1 MLLSDLQSGES
12 GVVVR
17 VAGHGAFRKRIIE
30 MGFIKGVTVQAIL
43 NAPLKDPIKYRIMNF
58 EVSLRRSDAKKVEI
72 VTLAEAE
79 KEIASH
85 KDFRAIDAPEKKLEH
100 IAEHRTH
107 TINVALVG
115 NPNCGKTSIFNI
127 AAHAHER
134 VGNYSGVT
142 VDEKVGVFQYEGY
155 TFNLVDLP
163 GTYSLSAYSP
173 EELYVRKHILEKD
186 PDIILNVVDGS
197 NLERNLYLTTQLIDM
212 DITMVMA
219 LNMYDELQRSGD
231 HLDIEQLST
240 LLGMP
245 IVPTTGRNGQGIADL
260 FNKIIEVFEG
270 RDTKTRH
277 IHVNHGPELERCIT
291 TLRTELY
298 EHGFSDRLS
307 TRFLAI
313 KLLENDRQLEQ
324 YAAERDTDG
333 SVLAMR
339 NQIAEE
345 YKRSSGHLLVDNRD
359 DSGHKVAVEQSR
371 QDIESAITDAKYAF
385 VRGALAECYTK
396 NEKSTLHQLTDKIDA
411 VVTHRWIGY
420 PVFLIVM
427 FITFFCTFAV
437 GQYPMNWLESL
448 FGWLGD
454 AVGSVMSEGPL
465 RSLLVDGIIAG
476 VGSVLVF
483 LPNILILYLFIS
495 FMEDSG
501 YMARAAFIMD
511 KLMHRMGLHGKS
523 FIPMI
528 MGFGCNV
535 PAIMATRTIEDRKS
549 RLLTM
554 LVIPM
559 MSCSARIPVY
569 VILVSAFFS
578 QYAAYVLTGLY
589 LLGMV
594 MAVLMAKLFSRF
606 FVKGES
612 LPFVME
618 LPPYRMPTAKA
629 VLRHTWEKGKE
640 YLKKMGTIILGASII
655 VWALSYFPTNDNR
668 QLQAENSYMAK
679 IGKTIEPAMRPCGF
693 DWRQSVS
700 LLAGIGAK
708 EVVASTMAVVY
719 ATSDDEAVAL
729 EQDFE
734 SEEGGS
740 RISELVRNNMSPLSA
755 ASMLL
760 FILLY
765 MPCISTIVAIKNESG
780 KWKWA
785 LFTVA
790 YTIGLAWIVATA
802 FFQIGSL
809 LL

>member
-1 MLLSDLQSGES
+1 M
-12 GVVVR
+12 VR

-30 MGFIKGVTVQAIL
+30 MGFIKGVTVETVL
-43 NAPLKDPIKYRIMNF
+43 NAPLRDPIKYRIMNF
-58 EVSLRRSDAKKVEI
+58 EVSLRRADANKVEI
-72 VTLAEAE
+72 VSEAEAE
-79 KEIASH
+79 REIVNH
-85 KDFRAIDAPEKKLEH
+85 KDYVPIEAPNCDALHH
-100 IAEHRTH
+100 IAEERAK

-142 VDEKVGVFQYEGY
+142 VDEKVGTFEYGGY
-155 TFNLVDLP
+155 TFHLVDLP

-173 EELYVRKHILEKD
+173 EELYVRKHIIEKS

-219 LNMYDELQRSGD
+219 LNMYDELKRSGD
-231 HLDIEQLST
+231 KLDIEQLST

-245 IVPTTGRNGQGIADL
+245 IIPTTGRNGAGIGDL

-277 IHVNHGPELERCIT
+277 IHVNHGHELEQHIK

-298 EHGFSDRLS
+298 EHGFSDSLS
-307 TRFLAI
+307 TRFLSI
-313 KLLENDRQLEQ
+313 KLLENDKQLEQ
-324 YAAERDTDG
+324 YTAERDPDG
-333 SVLAMR
+333 SVLEMR
-339 NQIAEE
+339 NRIAEE
-345 YKRSSGHLLVDNRD
+345 FKKHSGRRLVDKD
-359 DSGHKVAVEQSR
+359 ISKGHQVGVEAEH

-385 VRGALAECYTK
+385 VRGALAECYVK
-396 NEKSTLHQLTDKIDA
+396 NEKSTLHAHTDKIDA
-411 VVTHRWIGY
+411 VVTHRWLGY
-420 PVFLIVM
+420 PVFLVVM

-437 GQYPMNWLESL
+437 GQYPMDWLEAL
-448 FGWLGD
+448 FNWFGD
-454 AVGSVMSEGPL
+454 LVGSAMSEGPL

-476 VGSVLVF
+476 VGSVMVF

-554 LVIPM
+554 LVIPV

-578 QYAAYVLTGLY
+578 QYAAFVLTGLY
-589 LLGMV
+589 LLGMI

-606 FVKGES
+606 FVKGDS

-640 YLKKMGTIILGASII
+640 YLKKMATIILGASII

-679 IGKTIEPAMRPCGF
+679 IGKAIEPAMRPCGF

-700 LLAGIGAK
+700 LLAGVGAK

-719 ATSDDEAVAL
+719 ATSGDEAAML
-729 EQDFE
+729 EEDIE
-734 SEEGGS
+734 SEENES
-740 RISELVRNNMSPLSA
+740 RISELVRNNMTPLSA

-765 MPCISTIVAIKNESG
+765 MPCVSTVVAIKNESG
-780 KWKWA
+780 RWKWA

-790 YTIGLAWIVATA
+790 YTIGLAWIVSTL

-809 LL
+809 LI

>member
-1 MLLSDLQSGES
+1 MR

-30 MGFIKGVTVQAIL
+30 MGFIKGVTVEAVL
-43 NAPLKDPIKYRIMNF
+43 NAPLHDPIKYRIMNF
-58 EVSLRRSDAKKVEI
+58 EVSLRRADAQKVEI
-72 VTLAEAE
+72 VSEEEAE
-79 KEIASH
+79 REIVNHDDYKPLEAP
-85 KDFRAIDAPEKKLEH
+85 DCDAMHH
-100 IAEHRTH
+100 IAAERSR

-142 VDEKVGVFQYEGY
+142 VDEKVGTFEYGGY

-173 EELYVRKHILEKD
+173 EELYVRKHIIEKD

-219 LNMYDELQRSGD
+219 LNMYDELQKSGD
-231 HLDIEQLST
+231 KLDLDQLST
-240 LLGMP
+240 LLAMP
-245 IVPTTGRNGQGIADL
+245 IVPTTGRNGDGIDKL
-260 FNKIIEVFEG
+260 FDTIIKVYEG
-270 RDTKTRH
+270 GQLSEASGYRH
-277 IHVNHGPELERCIT
+277 IHVNHGRELERCIRR
-291 TLRTELY
+291 LRTELY
-298 EHGFSDRLS
+298 EHGFSDSLS

-313 KLLENDRQLEQ
+313 KLLENDRELER
-324 YAAERDTDG
+324 YTAERDPDN
-333 SVLAMR
+333 SVMKMR
-339 NQIAEE
+339 DRIAEE
-345 YKRSSGHLLVDNRD
+345 FKKESGRKLIDKNV
-359 DSGHKVAVEQSR
+359 SKGHQVTVEEEQ

-385 VRGALAECYTK
+385 IRGALAECYEK
-396 NEKSTLHQLTDKIDA
+396 NEKSTLHAHTDKIDA
-411 VVTHRWIGY
+411 IVTHRWLGY
-420 PVFLIVM
+420 PVFLVVM
-427 FITFFCTFAV
+427 FFTFFCTFAI
-437 GQYPMNWLESL
+437 GQYPMDWLEAL

-454 AVGSVMSEGPL
+454 TVGSAMSDGPL
-465 RSLLVDGIIAG
+465 KSLLCDGIIAG

-535 PAIMATRTIEDRKS
+535 PAVMATRTIEDRKS

-578 QYAAYVLTGLY
+578 KWAAFVLTGLY

-655 VWALSYFPTNDNR
+655 VWALSYFPTNDNPR
-668 QLQAENSYMAK
+668 VQAENSYMAK
-679 IGKTIEPAMRPCGF
+679 IGKAIEPAMRPCGF

-700 LLAGIGAK
+700 LLAGVGAK

-719 ATSDDEAVAL
+719 ATSDTEATELV
-729 EQDFE
+729 EDFE
-734 SEEGGS
+734 SDENES
-740 RISELVRNNMSPLSA
+740 RIAELVRQNMTPLSA
-755 ASMLL
+755 LSMLL

-785 LFTVA
+785 LFTVV
-790 YTIGLAWIVATA
+790 YTIGLAWLVSTA
-802 FFQIGSL
+802 VFQLGSL
-809 LL
+809 LI